1 MKLTKSQLRQIIKEE
16 LEVVLT
22 NEEAGE
28 MFGEEV
34 QKQLDEDD
42 FSIAAADVSGGEPDA
57 IGALI
62 EDLRNALGAQEVL
75 EVAEQMEDL
84 KADFQNWH
92 DRLWPA
98 VQDKMKELQG
108 SAARELGRIYMEN
121 TPEPPE
127 GFETGEPEEV

>member
-1 MKLTKSQLRQIIKEE
+1 MKLTKDRLKQIIKEE

-28 MFGEEV
+28 IFGEEV
-34 QKQLDEDD
+34 KEQLDEDD
-42 FSIAAADVSGGEPDA
+42 FSIAGADVSGGEPDA
-57 IGALI
+57 IGSLI
-62 EDLRNALGAQEVL
+62 QDLRNARGAQEVL

-92 DRLWPA
+92 ERLWPA
-98 VQDKMKELQG
+98 VQDKMKELKG
-108 SAARELGRIYMEN
+108 AARELGRTYMEN
-121 TPEPPE
+121 APEPPA